1 MLLPTYPPVLQLLRL
16 ALLLTALL
24 TLPLCTQ
31 ADSGSSEQQPI
42 QIGMITS
49 GPPWNNQSTEPA
61 SGIGIEIL
69 NVIFHKLD
77 TPIEITLLP
86 PSRLIAQ
93 LHNGSLHAASVTD
106 EGSAKLPAT
115 LACSGNIINV
125 PFGLYVRSDEAFT
138 FKTPTQ
144 EIAWQ
149 QLQAGVLRFNH
160 FGSMYLE
167 KAGSM
172 HTFPNSTQLFR
183 SLKAGRINAVNSS
196 PLVVKHWQKTLNL
209 KLTPLLHL
217 NHLSNRLCFSRKLL
231 GNQADFLAQQMD
243 QTFFDLLDNKPNSF
257 STEALYAARLFDA
270 RTPPKTVL
278 EVE

>member
-1 MLLPTYPPVLQLLRL
+1 MLLPTHLQLVRL
-16 ALLLTALL
+16 ALRLTALL
-24 TLPLCTQ
+24 MLPLCTQ

-49 GPPWNNQSTEPA
+49 GPPWNNQSTEPT

-69 NVIFHKLD
+69 TVIFHKLD

-106 EGSAKLPAT
+106 DGSAKLPAT
-115 LACSGNIINV
+115 LACSGNLINV
-125 PFGLYVRSDEAFT
+125 PFGLYVRSDEALAST
-138 FKTPTQ
+138 FKTPKQ
-144 EIAWQ
+144 DIAWQ

-160 FGSMYLE
+160 IGSMYLK
-167 KAGSM
+167 KAGNL
-172 HTFPNSTQLFR
+172 HTFANSAQLFR
-183 SLKAGRINAVNSS
+183 SLKASRINAVNSS

-209 KLTPLLHL
+209 KLAPLLHL

-231 GNQADFLAQQMD
+231 GSQADYLANQLD
-243 QTFFDLLDNKPNSF
+243 KTFFDLLDNKPNSF
-257 STEALYAARLFDA
+257 STEALHAARLFDA
-270 RTPPKTVL
+270 RKPPKTVL